1 MKYKS
6 DSFKCFKLFRAS
18 FEKSGKH
25 SIQSLRTNNG
35 GEYLSNE
42 FSVYLSSSGIKHE
55 PGPPHSP
62 ELNGVAERTNR
73 TISNLIPCALLQAG
87 VPKSFWADALR
98 HVFYSYN
105 SVPCKTPSGFKSPAS
120 ILNQPPVDPKYL
132 HPFGCLAW
140 YKVLEANR
148 KKLDQK
154 ARSSMLLSYF
164 LDGNANLPWDDAPPI
179 QQLLGQPPPS
189 GPTVPSPQTNPVCPR
204 LSTLDQPLL
213 NISLQPQFNQRLQAS
228 THAPANQPPTV
239 PSVPQPTPEPKPTV
253 ISIIELPPL
262 PPSPPPQGSDGAVA
276 PSGIAPTPSSPNTA
290 QAPPSPPR

>member
-1 MKYKS
+1 MSRQAFKSQVTHRANQPGKLIHSNVGSYEVSSREGYKYYITFVNDFSKSTVVFPMKYKS
-6 DSFKCFKLFRAS
+6 DSFNCFKLFRAS

-42 FSVYLSSSGIKHE
+42 FSVYLSSSGIKHK

-73 TISNLIPCALLQAG
+73 TISNLIPCSLLQAG

-140 YKVLEANR
+140 YKFWKQTGRSLIR
-148 KKLDQK
+148 KPAHQCCC
-154 ARSSMLLSYF
+154 
-164 LDGNANLPWDDAPPI
+164 PI
-179 QQLLGQPPPS
+179 CRME
-189 GPTVPSPQTNPVCPR
+189 TVS
-204 LSTLDQPLL
+204 
-213 NISLQPQFNQRLQAS
+213 A
-228 THAPANQPPTV
+228 
-239 PSVPQPTPEPKPTV
+239 
-253 ISIIELPPL
+253 
-262 PPSPPPQGSDGAVA
+262 
-276 PSGIAPTPSSPNTA
+276 SGIWRGA
-290 QAPPSPPR
+290 R